1 MRRSG
6 CYDFQVT
13 IAKETEHVCKR
24 LLLFFF
30 CAPPPSPLCPIEKT
44 KGVNYNCALASTNLS
59 ETTFEYVL
67 SHTLT

>member
-1 MRRSG
+1 MYVKA
-6 CYDFQVT
+6 C
-13 IAKETEHVCKR
+13 CC
-24 LLLFFF
+24 FFF

-44 KGVNYNCALASTNLS
+44 KGVNYNYALASTNLS